1 MTNSSADL
9 KSQELPLALG
19 NFVMAFSRLCGIL
32 EYTAQLLMCRSGP
45 EDLFERVATPISGL
59 TAQPLAN
66 IVFSL
71 IAQARLGRW
80 TNEDLS
86 LLKECRKE
94 LNNLIEERNRI
105 AHDVWASI
113 PEESTDGVEDRWGR
127 YRRRL
132 SPTSGAHIARSLITI
147 AEIEMQSRH
156 ADRLMLVIQTIAVA
170 AIGDLEIALSK
181 VVKVSDNGWIT
192 SRASG

>member
-1 MTNSSADL
+1 MSSSADL
-9 KSQELPLALG
+9 IGQELPLALG

-32 EYTAQLLMCRSGP
+32 EYTALLLMCKSGP
-45 EDLFERVATPISGL
+45 EDLFERAAIPISGL

-71 IAQARLGRW
+71 ITQARLGRW
-80 TNEDLS
+80 TEEDLG
-86 LLKECRKE
+86 LMKECRKE
-94 LNNLIEERNRI
+94 LNSLIEERNRI

-113 PEESTDGVEDRWGR
+113 PEESTDGVEVRWGR

-147 AEIEMQSRH
+147 AEIEIQSQH
-156 ADRLMLVIQTIAVA
+156 AERLMLVIQTLAVT
-170 AIGDLEIALSK
+170 AIGDLETALSK
-181 VVKVSDNGWIT
+181 VVKISDSGWIT
-192 SRASG
+192 VRSSG